1 MALSVYVC
9 LDDRDGMLFNGRR
22 QSRDSR
28 VFEDIRREI
37 TGELLIDSFSESLC
51 RRAEIPYRVVEGPLP
66 GDGDFFLEARD
77 PREAAAA
84 QRIVIYR
91 WGRHYPADV
100 RWTLDLQKAGF
111 SLTEQSEFPGSSHE
125 RIFREVYVR

>member
-1 MALSVYVC
+1 MALRVYVC

-37 TGELLIDSFSESLC
+37 SGELLIDPFSESLC
-51 RRAEIPYRVVEGPLP
+51 CRAEIPYKLLEGPLP
-66 GDGDFFLEARD
+66 ENGDFFLESRD
-77 PREAAAA
+77 PMEAAAA

-91 WGRHYPADV
+91 WGRHYPADA
-100 RWTLDLQKAGF
+100 RWSLNLRDAGF
-111 SLTEQSEFPGSSHE
+111 FLAERSEFPGSSHE
-125 RIFREVYVR
+125 RICREVYVR